1 MVTTNVSAK
10 INFMGK
16 LIKKYIIKFGMH
28 ITNINIVD
36 LQRIDLMHSF
46 IQEKL
51 I

>member
-1 MVTTNVSAK
+1 MNKSMVTTNVSAK

-28 ITNINIVD
+28 ITNI
-36 LQRIDLMHSF
+36 MHSF